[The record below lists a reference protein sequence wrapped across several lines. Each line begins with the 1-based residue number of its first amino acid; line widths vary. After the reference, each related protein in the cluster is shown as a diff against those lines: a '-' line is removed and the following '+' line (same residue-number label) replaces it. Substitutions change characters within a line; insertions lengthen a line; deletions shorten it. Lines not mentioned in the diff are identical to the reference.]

1 VSVRVHITE
10 FISLDGVVQAP
21 GAPSEDT
28 DGGFAHGGWLGKYFD
43 PEVMDGT
50 FDKLARQSDALLQGR
65 RTYQVSAT
73 AWPSRSGDD
82 FADWINRVQKYVVSD
97 TLTEADINWHPTTII
112 RGKDFLKSVADLRA
126 QPGGYIYVYG
136 SPTMVQ
142 SLLAANLVD
151 ELVLT
156 VVPLVIGSGK
166 KLFPTLP
173 EPLPFELVSAAKA
186 STGAQVLR
194 FARARSLVLHV

>member
-1 VSVRVHITE
+1 MKVLVTE
-10 FISLDGVVQAP
+10 FITLDGVVQAP

-28 DGGFAHGGWLGKYFD
+28 DGGFAHGGWMVKYFD
-43 PEVMDGT
+43 PEVIGGT
-50 FDKLARQSDALLQGR
+50 FDALAKQSDALLQGR
-65 RTYQVSAT
+65 RTYQVSAM

-82 FADWINRVQKYVVSD
+82 FSDWINRVQKYVVSD
-97 TLTEADINWHPTTII
+97 TLTEADITWHPTTII
-112 RGKDFLKSVADLRA
+112 RGKDFLKTVADLRA

-142 SLLAANLVD
+142 SLLAADLVD

-166 KLFPTLP
+166 KLFPAMD

-186 STGAQVLR
+186 STGAQVCRYLR
-194 FARARSLVLHV
+194 VR